1 MQFGNK
7 NVQPNLI
14 SSGLACITVQ
24 EWTRMG
30 IKNEQFGE
38 LNNQWNA

>member
-14 SSGLACITVQ
+14 SSGLACIIVQ

-38 LNNQWNA
+38 LNNQ